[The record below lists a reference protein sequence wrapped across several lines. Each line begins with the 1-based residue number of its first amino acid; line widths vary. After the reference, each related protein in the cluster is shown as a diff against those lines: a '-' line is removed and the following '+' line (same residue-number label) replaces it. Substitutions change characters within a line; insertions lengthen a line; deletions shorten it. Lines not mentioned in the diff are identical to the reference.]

1 MKALS
6 IFLILIIIL
15 SSKSYGETKNNLSSN
30 TKEIEFTS
38 DTIKVDEKNKI
49 VTATGNVV
57 IINENR
63 KTNNLSGFITV
74 YCSEFKNRLLVNK
87 KFDLIVANLFL
98 NILKKLCLQFSF
110 RLKEGGY
117 LIVSEILK
125 MQLVELKNFY
135 IKFNFKVIKI
145 IMKKTGSLLFLK
157 NV

>member
-1 MKALS
+1 M
-6 IFLILIIIL
+6 IFGLN
-15 SSKSYGETKNNLSSN
+15 KYV
-30 TKEIEFTS
+30 
-38 DTIKVDEKNKI
+38 TI
-49 VTATGNVV
+49 A
-57 IINENR
+57 INANYRQDR